1 MTTLQPVRL
10 YALLPPM
17 TISDLR
23 QRDLI
28 LFEAISGSR
37 AYGTHLPHSDIDLKG
52 VFILPEA
59 EFYGLDYVPQVAND
73 TNDEVFYELRRFVEL
88 LLKNNPTVLELLGT
102 PPDCVVYRHPLF
114 AAFRAEDFLS
124 KLCRQSFA
132 EYAVAQ
138 IRKARGLNKKI
149 NHPEPPARKSV
160 LDFCYVTVGAGAQP
174 VATWLARHGY
184 AATQCGLANVNHLT
198 DLYALFV
205 DETPDQ
211 RHGYRGLVRDP
222 ETSQDVQLS
231 SVPKAETPVAYLSF
245 NRNGYSTYCRVYRE
259 YKEWEQKRNP
269 ERYQNT
275 VQHGK
280 NYDAKNMLHVFRL
293 LRMAGEIAT
302 ECRLH
307 VRRPDREF
315 LLQIRRGEFGYE
327 QLVTEAEI
335 LIEQVESAF
344 AASALPEA
352 PNRDAAEQ
360 LLVQLR
366 QAWYAGQ
373 QVG

>member
-1 MTTLQPVRL
+1 
-10 YALLPPM
+10 M

-37 AYGTHLPHSDIDLKG
+37 AYGTNLPHSDTDLKG
-52 VFILPEA
+52 VFILPEID
-59 EFYGLDYVPQVAND
+59 FYGLGYVPQVAND

-88 LLKNNPTVLELLGT
+88 LLKSNPTVLELLGT
-102 PPDCVVYRHPLF
+102 PADCIIYRHPLF
-114 AAFRAEDFLS
+114 EAFRAEDFLS

-138 IRKARGLNKKI
+138 IWKARGLNKKI
-149 NHPEPPARKSV
+149 NHPEPPSRKSV

-174 VATWLARHGY
+174 VAAWLEQRGY
-184 AATQCGLANVNHLT
+184 TVSQCGLSNINHLN
-198 DLYALFV
+198 DLYAVFV
-205 DETPDQ
+205 DETADR

-222 ETSQDVQLS
+222 DTSQDVLLS
-231 SVPKAETPVAYLSF
+231 AIPKGEEPVAYLSF
-245 NRNGYSTYCRVYRE
+245 NRNGYSTYCRVFRE

-280 NYDAKNMLHVFRL
+280 NYDAKNILHVFRL
-293 LRMAGEIAT
+293 LRMAEEIAT
-302 ECRLH
+302 TGQLH
-307 VRRPDREF
+307 VRRPDQEF
-315 LLQIRRGEFGYE
+315 LLAIRRGEFEYDK
-327 QLVTEAEI
+327 LVSEAEA
-335 LIEQVESAF
+335 LVERVEVAF

-352 PNRDAAEQ
+352 PDAVAAEQ
-360 LLVQLR
+360 LLIQTR
-366 QAWYAGQ
+366 QAWYRQ
-373 QVG
+373 QKTQDPSL

>member
-1 MTTLQPVRL
+1 ML
-10 YALLPPM
+10 
-17 TISDLR
+17 TIPDLR
-23 QRDLI
+23 QRGLI

-37 AYGTHLPHSDIDLKG
+37 AYGTHLPHSDTDLKG
-52 VFILPEA
+52 VFILPET

-88 LLKNNPTVLELLGT
+88 LVKNNPTVLELLGT
-102 PPDCVVYRHPLF
+102 PEDCVVYRHPLF

-124 KLCRQSFA
+124 KLCRLSFA

-149 NHPEPPARKSV
+149 NHPEPPSRKSV

-174 VATWLARHGY
+174 VATWLARRGY
-184 AATQCGLANVNHLT
+184 AAIQCGLANVPHLQ

-205 DETPDQ
+205 DTTPDQ
-211 RHGYRGLVRDP
+211 RLHYRGLVRDP
-222 ETSQDVQLS
+222 DTSQDVQLS
-231 SVPKAETPVAYLSF
+231 AIPKGEEPVVYLSF

-293 LRMAGEIAT
+293 LRMAEEIART
-302 ECRLH
+302 GQLH
-307 VRRPDREF
+307 VRRPDRDF
-315 LLQIRRGEFGYE
+315 LLQIRRGEFEYDY
-327 QLVTEAEI
+327 LLAEAEA
-335 LIEQVESAF
+335 LVARVEAAF
-344 AASALPEA
+344 ATSALADA
-352 PNRDAAEQ
+352 PDTTAAEQ
-360 LLVQLR
+360 LLVQTRL
-366 QAWYAGQ
+366 AWYAEHLA
-373 QVG
+373 